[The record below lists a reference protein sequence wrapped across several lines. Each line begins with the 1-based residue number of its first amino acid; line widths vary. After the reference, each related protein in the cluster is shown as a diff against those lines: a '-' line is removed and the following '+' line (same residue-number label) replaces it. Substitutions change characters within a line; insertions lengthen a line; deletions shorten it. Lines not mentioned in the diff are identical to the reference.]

1 MKKIVLYVLLVM
13 ACFSSTAQTVS
24 NFRLEQVGQV
34 IEIHYDLAYS
44 SVCEV
49 QLWVSPDNGKNW
61 NGPLTKVK
69 GDVGKNISAGSK
81 VLKWSVLEERDQ
93 LVGEQIRFKLV
104 AIKEANKVADTPS
117 PTRSSENPIYEYC
130 SGADYK
136 STKAAFRFSAIGESM
151 DRSKAKEKALLNARK
166 EMAKTITVV
175 IQITIENYV
184 KSNEVSNKIGV
195 KNALNEMAR
204 MIIDKELRGC
214 NEICDKLTQNPDGV
228 YRSYVAIDI
237 NTEIILDAMLRG
249 FSDND
254 NINTDFNDEA
264 FKRIFE
270 KEMKKF
276 SEY

>member
-13 ACFSSTAQTVS
+13 ACFSSTAQTIS

-34 IEIHYDLAYS
+34 LEIRYDLAYS

-81 VLKWSVLEERDQ
+81 VLQWSVLEEREQ

-104 AIKEANKVADTPS
+104 AIKEANKVASAPS
-117 PTRSSENPIYEYC
+117 PNRSREKPIYEYC

-136 STKAAFRFSAIGESM
+136 STQEAFRSSAVGESM
-151 DRSKAKEKALLNARK
+151 DRDTAKKRALSNAMT
-166 EMAKTITVV
+166 EMYKTINAIIKIVGDT
-175 IQITIENYV
+175 YV
-184 KSNEVSNKIGV
+184 ESNEVSNKIGV
-195 KNALNEMAR
+195 KEVLNEIASSVV
-204 MIIDKELRGC
+204 DQELRGC
-214 NEICDKLTQNPDGV
+214 EELCYKLTQKPDGT
-228 YRSYVAIDI
+228 YRSYVAIELKADM
-237 NTEIILDAMLRG
+237 ILDGMQRG
-249 FSDND
+249 LSRND
-254 NINTDFNDEA
+254 YIKADYNNEFFE
-264 FKRIFE
+264 RVFE

>member
-13 ACFSSTAQTVS
+13 ACFSSTAQSIS

-34 IEIHYDLAYS
+34 LEIHYDLAYS

-81 VLKWSVLEERDQ
+81 VLLWSVLEERDQ

-104 AIKEANKVADTPS
+104 AVKEANKVVSNTNRGNEKPV
-117 PTRSSENPIYEYC
+117 YEYC
-130 SGADYK
+130 SGTEFK
-136 STKAAFRFSAIGESM
+136 STQEAFRSSAVGESM
-151 DRSKAKEKALLNARK
+151 DRDTAKKKALSNAMT
-166 EMAKTITVV
+166 EMYKTINVV
-175 IQITIENYV
+175 IKIVGDTYV
-184 KSNEVSNKIGV
+184 ESNEVSNKIGV
-195 KNALNEMAR
+195 KEVLNEIASSVV
-204 MIIDKELRGC
+204 DQELRGC
-214 NEICDKLTQNPDGV
+214 EEICYKLTQRPDGT
-228 YRSYVAIDI
+228 YRSYAAI
-237 NTEIILDAMLRG
+237 ELKAEVILKAIHVG
-249 FSDND
+249 FSKND
-254 NINTDFNDEA
+254 LIEA
-264 FKRIFE
+264 DYNYQVFERVFE

>member
-13 ACFSSTAQTVS
+13 ACFSSTAQTIS

-34 IEIHYDLAYS
+34 LEIRYDLAYS

-81 VLKWSVLEERDQ
+81 VLQWSVLEEREQ

-104 AIKEANKVADTPS
+104 AIKEANKVASAPS
-117 PTRSSENPIYEYC
+117 PNRSREKPIYEYC

-136 STKAAFRFSAIGESM
+136 STQEAFRSSAVGESF
-151 DRSKAKEKALLNARK
+151 DRDTAKKKALSNAMT
-166 EMAKTITVV
+166 EMYKTITA
-175 IQITIENYV
+175 TIKIVGETYV

-195 KNALNEMAR
+195 KEVLNEMASL
-204 MIIDKELRGC
+204 IVDQELRGC
-214 NEICDKLTQNPDGV
+214 IEICEKLTQKPDGV
-228 YRSYVAIDI
+228 YRSYAAI
-237 NTEIILDAMLRG
+237 ELKAEVILNAIHDG
-249 FSDND
+249 FSKND
-254 NINTDFNDEA
+254 
-264 FKRIFE
+264 RIKADYNYKVFE
-270 KEMKKF
+270 RVFENEMKKLA
-276 SEY
+276 EW

>member
-13 ACFSSTAQTVS
+13 ACFSSTAQTIS

-34 IEIHYDLAYS
+34 LEIRYDLAYS

-81 VLKWSVLEERDQ
+81 VLQWSVLEEREQ

-104 AIKEANKVADTPS
+104 AIKEANKGASAPR
-117 PTRSSENPIYEYC
+117 PNRSREKPIYEYC

-136 STKAAFRFSAIGESM
+136 STQEAFRSSAVGESM
-151 DRSKAKEKALLNARK
+151 DRDTAKKRALSNAMT
-166 EMAKTITVV
+166 EMYKTINAIIKIVGDT
-175 IQITIENYV
+175 YV
-184 KSNEVSNKIGV
+184 ESNEVSNKIGV
-195 KNALNEMAR
+195 KEVLNEIASSVV
-204 MIIDKELRGC
+204 DQELRGC
-214 NEICDKLTQNPDGV
+214 EELCYKLTQKPDGT
-228 YRSYVAIDI
+228 YRSYVAIELKADM
-237 NTEIILDAMLRG
+237 ILDGMQRG
-249 FSDND
+249 LSRND
-254 NINTDFNDEA
+254 YIKADYNNEFFE
-264 FKRIFE
+264 RVFE

>member
-13 ACFSSTAQTVS
+13 ACFSSTAQSIS

-34 IEIHYDLAYS
+34 LEIHYDLAYS

-81 VLKWSVLEERDQ
+81 VLLWSVLEERDQ

-104 AIKEANKVADTPS
+104 AVKEANKVVINANRGNEKPV
-117 PTRSSENPIYEYC
+117 YEYC
-130 SGADYK
+130 SGTEFK
-136 STKAAFRFSAIGESM
+136 STQEAFRSSAVGESM
-151 DRSKAKEKALLNARK
+151 DRDTAKKKALSNAMT
-166 EMAKTITVV
+166 EMYKTINVV
-175 IQITIENYV
+175 IKIVGDTYV
-184 KSNEVSNKIGV
+184 ESNEVSNKIGV
-195 KNALNEMAR
+195 KEVLNEIASSVV
-204 MIIDKELRGC
+204 DQELRGC
-214 NEICDKLTQNPDGV
+214 EEICYKLTQRPDGT
-228 YRSYVAIDI
+228 YRSYAAI
-237 NTEIILDAMLRG
+237 ELKAEVILKAIHVG
-249 FSDND
+249 FSKND
-254 NINTDFNDEA
+254 LIKADYNYQVFE
-264 FKRIFE
+264 RVFE

>member
-13 ACFSSTAQTVS
+13 ACFSSTAQSIS

-34 IEIHYDLAYS
+34 LEIHYDLAYS

-81 VLKWSVLEERDQ
+81 VLLWSVLEERDQ

-104 AIKEANKVADTPS
+104 AIKEANKVVSNTNRGNEKPV
-117 PTRSSENPIYEYC
+117 YEYC
-130 SGADYK
+130 SGAEFK
-136 STKAAFRFSAIGESM
+136 STQEAFRSSAVGESM
-151 DRSKAKEKALLNARK
+151 DRDTAKKKALSNAMM
-166 EMAKTITVV
+166 EMYKTINVV
-175 IQITIENYV
+175 IKIVGDTYV
-184 KSNEVSNKIGV
+184 ESNEVSNKIGV
-195 KNALNEMAR
+195 KEVLNEIASSVV
-204 MIIDKELRGC
+204 DQELRGC
-214 NEICDKLTQNPDGV
+214 EEICYKLTQRPDGT
-228 YRSYVAIDI
+228 YRSYAAI
-237 NTEIILDAMLRG
+237 ELKAEVILKAIHVG
-249 FSDND
+249 FSKND
-254 NINTDFNDEA
+254 LIEA
-264 FKRIFE
+264 DYNYQVFERVFE